1 MGKSI
6 KVKKGNEVLEIQ
18 DTDLQAAVSDGYL
31 PTERVIVANSKTKET
46 FEINPQ
52 DLPSAF
58 KDGFSFQDV
67 SKKKVST
74 DLSMVGGKAVP
85 GGGQVG
91 SSKAQYGGLTD
102 YSIEGIEKYAEQYN
116 KKFEDETGHRELNL
130 NAPVKPKSVLGQI
143 GYDKRKGD
151 FELKKMQKYRD
162 VEEKEITPLK
172 LKVVTGEVKPSELSD
187 LYNKPYGKKI
197 VGDIINSQVPEL
209 GSMALES
216 DVYGNEQ
223 KWANIAQAINVKNV
237 GLGVDL
243 NLQAIQ
249 GIDDYLNTTMQS
261 GQSKTGYA
269 GSVSPTTGVVA
280 REAGSE
286 VLPLGKYNVNDPKDL
301 SKFLQEVSKSDEILG
316 ADGGKKKLVESIK
329 EKLFF
334 IKTQEPIDQEIES
347 ANIPDAVARVNM
359 RLEKGRQNVKY
370 NDKVNELHFKL
381 GLNYVKDSDP
391 ELYGNVMRT
400 ITKLGD
406 IPDTDYKW
414 IASLGQD
421 IYNKKIYLQSA
432 QNPELV
438 GKQTDIK
445 YSSYQSEKQKYSQVL
460 SEEIKRLGYGNKGRV
475 PTKAIE
481 DAWRL
486 HPELDNAEIVNDI
499 AKDEAAGGYGIVK
512 SGFLNKRMNAIAE
525 PFKDLNR
532 FYNSIVDSP
541 AETYYNSKRLDY
553 GDQKLLDN
561 EGNIVDRLPSDSYG
575 TFDKIFDGAL
585 KIASQVLITRGVG
598 GLMKA
603 PIAFGLGQ
611 VPRAAMTANQAKG
624 IVNVG
629 GTFAS
634 TYLQTYGNSYIDFLN
649 KTGNP
654 DKAALM
660 ATIDGLGTAALET
673 FISPDVKIADKAA
686 ELLKSKKIDFVK
698 DLTKVIEGNGGKVAA
713 GQVIKK
719 FVTDASGIMGGQIL
733 QEDLQ
738 QVENFLVEGIFSPR
752 TVEDRN
758 LVKELINTTKETAL
772 ATVIPAILGGG
783 GATKAQRKLSR
794 EGLHTIAINFDSY
807 KEAMDKAVLDGLMS
821 QSDYDL
827 ASGIIQR
834 HKSNIDNAPHRDAKG
849 GLISA
854 DRQLEYAFQSTVEQI
869 YGERAAQQPDN
880 VQREPLEEK
889 IKEAEQIK
897 RKIFLGEEV
906 KGLPQEEKVDE
917 VDEKSV
923 EEARLLEIADQALNN
938 VAPIAGTD
946 GNVMAIDGGN
956 LLERAVSVWGTEDV
970 RKGVELSLEKQLQQ
984 NRDELSSIENP
995 TEGDREYHNE
1005 VEQEIRQKHKDALAK
1020 IDELKKVGKSED
1032 ISQPIE
1038 LDPTLPEGY
1047 ELPGQPQVETEVNI
1061 PELYKKQEKKL
1072 ISDNEKEPKSNDT
1085 RGSSK
1090 VAVIQPSEGER
1101 TTSSYV
1107 HEKSKFTEREKEE
1120 KSEQLGGGIQD
1131 NTKGGEVIPIS
1142 EIDNLRSQK
1151 QTDLATGNAIELEQS
1166 LEKYGIKEPLVI
1178 TYYPNEGKAVLT
1190 DGHTRL
1196 DVAKDMGA
1204 KKLPIRIVERYS
1216 DAPQNAKDWTPPQQK
1231 SELDIDAKKEA
1242 IETEKQQAITEATKP
1257 VVDLELLG
1265 DAVESRKLI
1274 AEIAAN
1280 DKDGG
1285 RAKSRQH
1292 ERIRERLKA
1301 LKKFI
1306 DCI

>member
-1 MGKSI
+1 MGKVPSRI
-6 KVKKGNEVLEIQ
+6 KFDEDGLPIPQISQVDTIQFDDEGLPIPVKK
-18 DTDLQAAVSDGYL
+18 
-31 PTERVIVANSKTKET
+31 KEG
-46 FEINPQ
+46 
-52 DLPSAF
+52 SA
-58 KDGFSFQDV
+58 
-67 SKKKVST
+67 
-74 DLSMVGGKAVP
+74 LSMAGAKATP
-85 GGGQVG
+85 SGGQVG
-91 SSKAQYGGLTD
+91 SSKPQYGGLTD
-102 YSIEGIEKYAEQYN
+102 YSLKGVEQYAEQYN
-116 KKFEDETGHRELNL
+116 KQFEDATGHREVNL
-130 NAPVKPKSVLGQI
+130 NAPTKPKSILSQQT
-143 GYDKRKGD
+143 YEKKKGA
-151 FELKKMQKYRD
+151 FELKKMEQYRD
-162 VEEKEITPLK
+162 IEENKIKPVQI
-172 LKVVTGEVKPSELSD
+172 KVATGEVKPSELSE
-187 LYNKPYGKKI
+187 LYNNPFGKKI
-197 VGDIINSQVPEL
+197 VSQLINDNVPEL
-209 GSMALES
+209 GSTALES

-237 GLGVDL
+237 GVGVNL
-243 NLQAIQ
+243 NLQAIN
-249 GIDDYLNTTMQS
+249 GIDDYLNTAMQS
-261 GQSKTGYA
+261 GQAKIGYA
-269 GSVSPTTGVVA
+269 GSVSPTTGIVS

-286 VLPLGKYNVNDPKDL
+286 ILPLGKYDVNN
-301 SKFLQEVSKSDEILG
+301 SKELGRFLQNVSKSDEILG

-347 ANIPDAVARVNM
+347 ANISDAVARVNM

-391 ELYGNVMRT
+391 ALYANVMRT
-400 ITKLGD
+400 ITQLGD
-406 IPDTDYKW
+406 IPDKDYEG

-421 IYNKKIYLQSA
+421 IYNKKIHLQSA
-432 QNPELV
+432 TNPELV
-438 GKQTDIK
+438 GQQTDIK
-445 YSSYQSEKQKYSQVL
+445 YTSYQSERQKYSEIL
-460 SEEIKRLGYGNKGRV
+460 SETIKKLGYGNKGRV
-475 PTKAIE
+475 PTRAIE
-481 DAWRL
+481 EAWKL

-512 SGFLNKRMNAIAE
+512 SGFLTKRANAIAE

-541 AETYYNSKRLDY
+541 AETYYNSRRLDY
-553 GDQKLLDN
+553 GDQQMVDA
-561 EGNIVDRLPSDSYG
+561 EGNVIDRLPSEKYG
-575 TFDKIFDGAL
+575 TFDKILDGAA
-585 KIASQVLITRGVG
+585 KIASQILITKGVG

-611 VPRAAMTANQAKG
+611 VPRAAMTANQAKE

-719 FVTDASGIMGGQIL
+719 LVTDASGIMGGQIL

-772 ATVIPAILGGG
+772 ATVILAILGGG

-906 KGLPQEEKVDE
+906 KGLPKEEKVDE

-1005 VEQEIRQKHKDALAK
+1005 VEQEIRQKHKEALDK
-1020 IDELKKVGKSED
+1020 IEQLKDVGKSED

-1047 ELPGQPQVETEVNI
+1047 DL
-1061 PELYKKQEKKL
+1061 KQELNLMNMSDADIENEMTKL
-1072 ISDNEKEPKSNDT
+1072 ELSGDRDRFNLLEKEMEKRERNTVFSVELDKVEEAVDALMKKEKEMPNGWGANIDQQEANKTKAVARRYLHAKDLTDNDIIKDFKDSIFGNPDIYYADGLRLRESMKEWANRGKEVRDLVKAVELEFEADGFSKKDGQEMVARKMAKILEGSTKVDESKMVSNQAQKSN
-1085 RGSSK
+1085 
-1090 VAVIQPSEGER
+1090 V
-1101 TTSSYV
+1101 
-1107 HEKSKFTEREKEE
+1107 
-1120 KSEQLGGGIQD
+1120 
-1131 NTKGGEVIPIS
+1131 
-1142 EIDNLRSQK
+1142 
-1151 QTDLATGNAIELEQS
+1151 DL
-1166 LEKYGIKEPLVI
+1166 
-1178 TYYPNEGKAVLT
+1178 
-1190 DGHTRL
+1190 
-1196 DVAKDMGA
+1196 
-1204 KKLPIRIVERYS
+1204 
-1216 DAPQNAKDWTPPQQK
+1216 
-1231 SELDIDAKKEA
+1231 KKEA
-1242 IETEKQQAITEATKP
+1242 IEAEKQQAITEATKP

-1265 DAVESRKLI
+1265 DEQQTINLI
-1274 AEIAAN
+1274 TEKASG

-1285 RAKSRQH
+1285 RAKIMKH
-1292 ERIRERLKA
+1292 ERIRARLQA
-1301 LKKFI
+1301 LKDLI
-1306 DCI
+1306 DCV